1 MTKEI
6 RDIVQ
11 AYHVAVKEGRKTAL
25 ATVVHVQG
33 SSYRMPGARMLVE
46 DNGKITGA
54 ISGGCLEGDALR
66 KALQAMS
73 QNTNRLVTYNTLE
86 EDDVEFGVQLG
97 CNGIVHILFEPINS
111 HDANHPVAI
120 LERTIGQRKPVV
132 LVTLFCLEDVSRPQ
146 PGTCLLMNVEEEVS
160 VLADTALGS
169 TVCDDARTVL
179 AGSTSLL
186 KHYDTYAISAFFEL
200 VPPPVSLV
208 VIGAGNDVMP
218 LADMAAILG
227 WQVTIAD
234 GRATHVT
241 AKRFPRVQ
249 MLLVAKAADIISQV
263 TIDERTAIVIM
274 THNYNYDVEVVKSL
288 ASVPCSYIG
297 ILGPARRL
305 QRIFNDLQAQDI
317 HFNSDNRNAIYGPV
331 GLDIGAETPE
341 EIALSVIAEVRAVL
355 SHRAGGHLRD
365 RQGGI
370 HSRPQEVSFSEVK
383 CINSNG

>member
-11 AYHVAVKEGRKTAL
+11 AYHVAEKEGRKTAL
-25 ATVVHVQG
+25 ATVVHVEG

-46 DNGKITGA
+46 DNGRITGA

-73 QNTNRLVTYNTLE
+73 QNTNKLVTYNTLE

-111 HDANHPVAI
+111 NEANNPVAI
-120 LERTIGQRKPVV
+120 LERTIGRRKPVV
-132 LVTLFCLEDVSRPQ
+132 LATLFCLEDVNRPQ
-146 PGTCLLMNVEEEVS
+146 PGTCLLVDAEEDLS
-160 VLADTALGS
+160 ALADTQFGS
-169 TVCDDARTVL
+169 AVYDDARMVL
-179 AGSTSLL
+179 AGGTSVL
-186 KHYDTYAISAFFEL
+186 KHYDTYALSAFFEL
-200 VPPPVSLV
+200 VPPPVSLL

-218 LADMAAILG
+218 LVDMAAILG

-234 GRATHVT
+234 GRATHAT
-241 AKRFPRVQ
+241 AKRFPRVHR
-249 MLLVAKAADIISQV
+249 LVVAKAADIMSQV
-263 TIDERTAIVIM
+263 NVDQRTAIVIM

-288 ASVPCSYIG
+288 GSVKCSYIG

-317 HFNSDNRNAIYGPV
+317 YFSFDARNVVYGPV
-331 GLDIGAETPE
+331 GLDVGAETPE
-341 EIALSVIAEVRAVL
+341 EIALSIIAEVRAVL
-355 SHRAGGHLRD
+355 SARTGGHLRD

-370 HSRPQEVSFSEVK
+370 HSRPQQVSPGEAERIKSK
-383 CINSNG
+383 G